1 LDQALVAPAVAT
13 AASISGK
20 GVLAARFM
28 TGVSHV
34 ALSITRFVA
43 LEVVES
49 LRATLGQGSMVTV
62 VRVIAVVDVTV
73 KAAVA
78 VEPWAGANEDSTI
91 KPVGA
96 VIAVGGAIVGSI
108 VEVPIGAPWR
118 DSNVDA
124 DGNLGRAQGR
134 TTEQGN
140 CEN

>member
-1 LDQALVAPAVAT
+1 MAPAVAT

-28 TGVSHV
+28 TGVSYV
-34 ALSITRFVA
+34 ALPITRFVA

-49 LRATLGQGSMVTV
+49 LRAALGQGSMVTV

-78 VEPWAGANEDSTI
+78 MEPWAGANEDSTVE
-91 KPVGA
+91 PVGA
-96 VIAVGGAIVGSI
+96 IVAVGGAIVRSV
-108 VEVPIGAPWR
+108 VEVAIGAPR
-118 DSNVDA
+118 RHSNVNA
-124 DGNLGRAQGR
+124 DCNLGRAQGR